1 MKVIDFI
8 LAGGFIMSF
17 LCKLLYPFIVVTICA
32 SLCSCVDMQ
41 NNSQVGAILS
51 SLSTSSANQLD
62 ESTIASGLR
71 QALEVGSARASQSA
85 STPDGFLANNK
96 IRIAL
101 PESLNGVTDTLR
113 KIGFGS
119 QVDQFE
125 VKMNRA
131 AESAAAEAKPVFIS
145 AVKGMT
151 LTDAM
156 SILKGSD
163 TAATDYFRSKTSATL
178 QQKFKPVVR
187 SKMEEVGVYGIYNQL
202 LSTYN
207 ALPLVEK
214 TSFDLESYLSTKTQD
229 GLFTLL
235 AEEEVKIRNN
245 PAARTTEL
253 LKQVFSNR

>member
-1 MKVIDFI
+1 
-8 LAGGFIMSF
+8 MSVHF
-17 LCKLLYPFIVVTICA
+17 KLCCHFFVLSSLV
-32 SLCSCVDMQ
+32 SLCSCIDMQ
-41 NNSQVGAILS
+41 NNSNVGAILS
-51 SLSTSSANQLD
+51 SLSTATSSNQLD

-71 QALEVGSARASQSA
+71 QALEIGSARASKTA
-85 STPDGFLANNK
+85 STPDGFLANSQ
-96 IRIAL
+96 IRIHL
-101 PESLNGVTDTLR
+101 PESLDGVTDTLR
-113 KIGFGS
+113 KVGFGA

-156 SILKGSD
+156 GILKGSD
-163 TAATDYFRSKTSATL
+163 TAATDYFRSKTSSTL

-187 SKMEEVGVYGIYNQL
+187 SKMEEVGVYGLYNQL
-202 LSTYN
+202 ISTYN
-207 ALPLVEK
+207 GLPLVKK
-214 TSFDLESYLSTKTQD
+214 TSFDLESYLANKTQD

-253 LKQVFSNR
+253 LKQVFSGR

>member
-1 MKVIDFI
+1 
-8 LAGGFIMSF
+8 MSVHF
-17 LCKLLYPFIVVTICA
+17 KLCCHFFVLSSLV
-32 SLCSCVDMQ
+32 SLCSCIDMQ
-41 NNSQVGAILS
+41 KNSNVGAILS
-51 SLSTSSANQLD
+51 SLSTATSSNQLD

-71 QALEVGSARASQSA
+71 QALEIGSARASKTA
-85 STPDGFLANNK
+85 STPDGFLANSQ
-96 IRIAL
+96 IRIRL
-101 PESLNGVTDTLR
+101 PESLDGVTDTLR
-113 KIGFGS
+113 KVGFGA
-119 QVDQFE
+119 QVDQFD

-156 SILKGSD
+156 GILKGSD
-163 TAATDYFRSKTSATL
+163 TAATDYFRSKTSLTL

-187 SKMEEVGVYGIYNQL
+187 SKMEEVGVYGLYNQL
-202 LSTYN
+202 ISTYN
-207 ALPLVEK
+207 GLPLVKK
-214 TSFDLESYLSTKTQD
+214 TSFDLESYLANKTQD

-253 LKQVFSNR
+253 LKQVFSGR

>member
-1 MKVIDFI
+1 MSVLLKFCCQF
-8 LAGGFIMSF
+8 LAMLS
-17 LCKLLYPFIVVTICA
+17 IVL
-32 SLCSCVDMQ
+32 LCSCVDME

-51 SLSTSSANQLD
+51 SLSTASSSGQLD

-71 QALEVGSARASQSA
+71 QALEIGSARASQTA
-85 STPDGFLANNK
+85 STPDGFLANDQ
-96 IRIAL
+96 IRIGL

-113 KIGFGS
+113 KIGFGA

-131 AESAAAEAKPVFIS
+131 AESAAAEAKPVFVS

-156 SILKGSD
+156 GILKGQD
-163 TAATDYFRSKTSATL
+163 TAATDYFRSKTSQTL

-202 LSTYN
+202 ISTYN
-207 ALPLVEK
+207 ALPLVKK
-214 TSFDLESYLSTKTQD
+214 TSFDLESYLANKTQD

-253 LKQVFSNR
+253 LKQVFSGR